1 MSVRDSYLE
10 LSRYACSSQ
19 QFPITHSGLLRRRIH
34 LDVVMFRATT
44 VDHANL
50 VSETLPFSHGTISVI
65 WAAFLMMAFLFIYLA
80 PQFQRSLR
88 SSLKAWD
95 LAIVA
100 MAAYSLG
107 AGYWMRTKWPT

>member
-50 VSETLPFSHGTISVI
+50 VSETLPLLARHHLSDLGRISDDGLSFHLPRTTVSAVI
-65 WAAFLMMAFLFIYLA
+65 A
-80 PQFQRSLR
+80 
-88 SSLKAWD
+88 
-95 LAIVA
+95 V
-100 MAAYSLG
+100 
-107 AGYWMRTKWPT
+107 